1 MHKQMKNIRN
11 KFILAFTMALI
22 AVGAKAQ
29 QVPLY
34 NQYFNAG
41 TLAYPSG
48 AVFQEHRYISLV
60 YRDQFGGLVGAP
72 KNFALAY
79 NSTFRNK
86 LAFTGNLTTA
96 DIGFTSQVKL
106 SGGVGYKLFG
116 EGNDGL
122 SIGSQIGLSF
132 FSLNEERV
140 NPENPSDNVLVDLLG
155 NNGSSLSV
163 DLSASYRRGRL
174 GVDVAVPTVINQSL
188 SDDAYIRINDDNVP
202 DFIGGVRYSFTI
214 NPDLSLTPYLGMRM
228 RETIGAELDL
238 MAQANF
244 KEKFSASLGYRDN
257 YGPSIG
263 FGAQV
268 LPKLLFNYNYDFGQK
283 DAPFLADGF
292 NEFGVHYQLNT
303 PEEKANVCEEEGL
316 AVVNRIID
324 QRIFD
329 ENLVN
334 PEDKEKALCYL
345 KSLEEGKKKEKNQRA
360 EEAYKALFE
369 KIEQEELAK
378 VEAARL
384 EALRAE
390 KARQDSIKNAEAER
404 ERKRI
409 EAIELARMKELERL
423 ALEREQEIKRAL
435 SLATESVAFNSGS
448 ANLKEE
454 SHDALNQVA
463 ELMTANPELRLKLSG
478 YTDNSG
484 NAQSNLELSK
494 RRAEAVKAY
503 LMSKGIE
510 ADRLEAEGYGIA
522 NPRADN
528 NTAEGRALNRRVEME
543 IIKK

>member
-11 KFILAFTMALI
+11 KFILVFTMALI
-22 AVGAKAQ
+22 AIGAKAQ

-86 LAFTGNLTTA
+86 LAFTGNVTTA
-96 DIGFTSQVKL
+96 DIGFTSQVKF
-106 SGGVGYKLFG
+106 SGGIGYKLFG

-122 SIGSQIGLSF
+122 SIGSQVGLSF

-163 DLSASYRRGRL
+163 DFSASYRKGRL
-174 GVDVAVPTVINQSL
+174 GIDVAVPTVINQSL

-202 DFIGGVRYSFTI
+202 DFIGGARYSFTI
-214 NPDLSLTPYLGMRM
+214 NPELSFTPYLGVRL
-228 RETIGAELDL
+228 RETIGAELDVMGEL
-238 MAQANF
+238 DF
-244 KEKFSASLGYRDN
+244 KDKFKASLGYRDN
-257 YGPSIG
+257 YGPTIG
-263 FGAQV
+263 IGAQL
-268 LPKLLFNYNYDFGQK
+268 LPKLLFTYNYDFGQK

-292 NEFGVHYQLNT
+292 NEFGLHYQLNT

-345 KSLEEGKKKEKNQRA
+345 KSLEEGKKKEVNQKA

-378 VEAARL
+378 IEAARL
-384 EALRAE
+384 EALRVE
-390 KARQDSIKNAEAER
+390 KAKQEAEEAAA
-404 ERKRI
+404 ERRRVEEI
-409 EAIELARMKELERL
+409 ERAKMKELERL
-423 ALEREQEIKRAL
+423 ALEKEREIKKAL

-454 SHDALNQVA
+454 SFESLDQVV
-463 ELMTANPELRLKLSG
+463 ELLKSNPELRLKLSG

-484 NAQSNLELSK
+484 NAQSNLALSK
-494 RRAEAVKAY
+494 QRAAAVKAY
-503 LMSKGIE
+503 LVSQDVA

-528 NTAEGRALNRRVEME
+528 STAEGRALNRRVELS

>member
-1 MHKQMKNIRN
+1 MKNIRN
-11 KFILAFTMALI
+11 KFILVFTMALI
-22 AVGAKAQ
+22 AIGVKAQ

-86 LAFTGNLTTA
+86 LAFTGNVTTA
-96 DIGFTSQVKL
+96 DIGFTSQVKF
-106 SGGVGYKLFG
+106 SGGIGYKLFG
-116 EGNDGL
+116 EANDGL
-122 SIGSQIGLSF
+122 SIGSQVGLSF

-163 DLSASYRRGRL
+163 DFSASYRKGRL
-174 GVDVAVPTVINQSL
+174 GIDVAVPTVINQSL

-202 DFIGGVRYSFTI
+202 DFIGGARYGFTI
-214 NPDLSLTPYLGMRM
+214 NPELSFTPYLGVRL
-228 RETIGAELDL
+228 RETIGAELDVMGEL
-238 MAQANF
+238 DF
-244 KEKFSASLGYRDN
+244 KDKFKASLGYRDN
-257 YGPSIG
+257 YGPTIG
-263 FGAQV
+263 IGAQL
-268 LPKLLFNYNYDFGQK
+268 LPKLLFTYNYDFGQK

-292 NEFGVHYQLNT
+292 NEFGLHYQLNT

-345 KSLEEGKKKEKNQRA
+345 KSLEEGKKKEVNKKA
-360 EEAYKALFE
+360 EEAYKALFL
-369 KIEQEELAK
+369 KIEKEELAK
-378 VEAARL
+378 IEAARL
-384 EALRAE
+384 EALRVE
-390 KARQDSIKNAEAER
+390 KAKQEAEEAAA
-404 ERKRI
+404 ERRRVEEI
-409 EAIELARMKELERL
+409 ERAKMKELERL
-423 ALEREQEIKRAL
+423 ALEKERAIKKAL

-454 SHDALNQVA
+454 SFESLNQVV
-463 ELMTANPELRLKLSG
+463 ELLKSNPELRLKLSG

-484 NAQSNLELSK
+484 NAQSNLALSK
-494 RRAEAVKAY
+494 QRAAAVKAY
-503 LMSKGIE
+503 LVSQDVA

-528 NTAEGRALNRRVEME
+528 STAEGRALNRRVELS

>member
-11 KFILAFTMALI
+11 KFILVFTMALI
-22 AVGAKAQ
+22 AIGAKAQ

-86 LAFTGNLTTA
+86 LAFTGNVTTA
-96 DIGFTSQVKL
+96 DIGFTSQVKF
-106 SGGVGYKLFG
+106 SGGIGYKLFG
-116 EGNDGL
+116 EGSDGL
-122 SIGSQIGLSF
+122 SLGSQIGLSF

-163 DLSASYRRGRL
+163 DFSASYRKGRL
-174 GVDVAVPTVINQSL
+174 GIDVAVPTVINQSL

-202 DFIGGVRYSFTI
+202 DFIGGARYSFTI
-214 NPDLSLTPYLGMRM
+214 NPELSFTPYLGVRL
-228 RETIGAELDL
+228 RETIGAELDVMGEL
-238 MAQANF
+238 DF
-244 KEKFSASLGYRDN
+244 KDKFKASLGYRDN
-257 YGPSIG
+257 YGPTIG
-263 FGAQV
+263 IGAQL
-268 LPKLLFNYNYDFGQK
+268 LPKLLFTYNYDFGQK

-292 NEFGVHYQLNT
+292 NEFGLHYQLNT

-345 KSLEEGKKKEKNQRA
+345 KSLEEGKKKEVNQKA

-378 VEAARL
+378 IEAARL
-384 EALRAE
+384 EALRVE
-390 KARQDSIKNAEAER
+390 KAKQEAEAAAAER
-404 ERKRI
+404 RRMEEIERAK
-409 EAIELARMKELERL
+409 MKELERL
-423 ALEREQEIKRAL
+423 ALEKERAIKKAL

-454 SHDALNQVA
+454 SFESLNQVV
-463 ELMTANPELRLKLSG
+463 ELLKSNPELRLKLSG

-484 NAQSNLELSK
+484 NAQSNLALSK
-494 RRAEAVKAY
+494 QRAAAVKAY
-503 LMSKGIE
+503 LVSQDVA

-528 NTAEGRALNRRVEME
+528 STAEGRALNRRVELS

>member
-1 MHKQMKNIRN
+1 MKNIRN
-11 KFILAFTMALI
+11 KFILVFTMALMAI
-22 AVGAKAQ
+22 GAKAQ

-60 YRDQFGGLVGAP
+60 YRDQFWGLVGAP

-86 LAFTGNLTTA
+86 LAFTGNVTTA
-96 DIGFTSQVKL
+96 DIGFTSQVKF
-106 SGGVGYKLFG
+106 SGGIGYKLFG

-122 SIGSQIGLSF
+122 SIGSQVGLSF

-163 DLSASYRRGRL
+163 DFSASYRKGRL
-174 GVDVAVPTVINQSL
+174 GIDVAVPTVINQSL

-202 DFIGGVRYSFTI
+202 DFIGGARYSFTI
-214 NPDLSLTPYLGMRM
+214 NPELSFTPYLGVRL
-228 RETIGAELDL
+228 RETIGAELDVMGEL
-238 MAQANF
+238 DF
-244 KEKFSASLGYRDN
+244 KDKFKASLGYRDN
-257 YGPSIG
+257 YGPTIG
-263 FGAQV
+263 IGAQL
-268 LPKLLFNYNYDFGQK
+268 LPKLLFTYNYDFGQK

-292 NEFGVHYQLNT
+292 NEFGLHYQLNT

-345 KSLEEGKKKEKNQRA
+345 KSLEEGKKKEVNQKA
-360 EEAYKALFE
+360 EEAYKALFL
-369 KIEQEELAK
+369 KIEKEELAK
-378 VEAARL
+378 IEAARL
-384 EALRAE
+384 EALRVE
-390 KARQDSIKNAEAER
+390 KAKQEAEAAAER
-404 ERKRI
+404 RRVEEIERAK
-409 EAIELARMKELERL
+409 MKELERL
-423 ALEREQEIKRAL
+423 ALEKERAIKKAL

-454 SHDALNQVA
+454 SFESLDQVV
-463 ELMTANPELRLKLSG
+463 ELLKSNPELRLKLSG

-484 NAQSNLELSK
+484 NAQSNLALSK
-494 RRAEAVKAY
+494 QRTAAVKAY
-503 LMSKGIE
+503 LVSQDVA

-528 NTAEGRALNRRVEME
+528 STAEGRALNRRVELS

>member
-11 KFILAFTMALI
+11 KFILVFTMALI
-22 AVGAKAQ
+22 AIGAKAQ

-96 DIGFTSQVKL
+96 DIGFTSQVKF
-106 SGGVGYKLFG
+106 SGGIGYKLFG

-122 SIGSQIGLSF
+122 SIGSQVGLSF

-163 DLSASYRRGRL
+163 DFSASYRKGRL
-174 GVDVAVPTVINQSL
+174 GIDVAVPTVINQSL

-202 DFIGGVRYSFTI
+202 DFIGGARYSFTI
-214 NPDLSLTPYLGMRM
+214 NPELSFTPYLGVRL
-228 RETIGAELDL
+228 RETIGAELDVMGEL
-238 MAQANF
+238 DF
-244 KEKFSASLGYRDN
+244 KDKFKASLGYRDN
-257 YGPSIG
+257 YGPTIG
-263 FGAQV
+263 IGAQL
-268 LPKLLFNYNYDFGQK
+268 LPKLLFTYNYDFGQK

-292 NEFGVHYQLNT
+292 NEFGLHYQLNT

-316 AVVNRIID
+316 AVVNRIIE

-345 KSLEEGKKKEKNQRA
+345 KSLEEGKKKEVNQKA
-360 EEAYKALFE
+360 EEAYKTLFL
-369 KIEQEELAK
+369 KIEKEELAK
-378 VEAARL
+378 IEAARL
-384 EALRAE
+384 EALRVE
-390 KARQDSIKNAEAER
+390 KAKQEAEAAAAER
-404 ERKRI
+404 RRMEEIERAK
-409 EAIELARMKELERL
+409 MKELERL
-423 ALEREQEIKRAL
+423 ALEKERAIKKAL

-454 SHDALNQVA
+454 SFESLNQVV
-463 ELMTANPELRLKLSG
+463 ELLKSNPELRLKLSG

-484 NAQSNLELSK
+484 NAQSNLALSK
-494 RRAEAVKAY
+494 QRAAAVKAY
-503 LMSKGIE
+503 LVSQDVA

-528 NTAEGRALNRRVEME
+528 STAEGRALNRRVELS

>member
-11 KFILAFTMALI
+11 KFILVFTMALI
-22 AVGAKAQ
+22 AIGVKAQ

-86 LAFTGNLTTA
+86 LAFTGNVTTA
-96 DIGFTSQVKL
+96 DIGFTSQVKF
-106 SGGVGYKLFG
+106 SGGIGYKLFG
-116 EGNDGL
+116 EANDGL
-122 SIGSQIGLSF
+122 SIGSQVGLSF

-163 DLSASYRRGRL
+163 DFSASYRKGRL
-174 GVDVAVPTVINQSL
+174 GIDVAVPTVINQSL

-202 DFIGGVRYSFTI
+202 DFIGGARYGFTI
-214 NPDLSLTPYLGMRM
+214 NPELSFTPYLGVRL
-228 RETIGAELDL
+228 RETIGAELDVMGEL
-238 MAQANF
+238 DF
-244 KEKFSASLGYRDN
+244 KDQFKASLGYRDN
-257 YGPSIG
+257 YGPTIG
-263 FGAQV
+263 IGAQL
-268 LPKLLFNYNYDFGQK
+268 LPKLLFTYNYDFGQK

-292 NEFGVHYQLNT
+292 NEFGLHYQLNT

-345 KSLEEGKKKEKNQRA
+345 KSLEEGKKKEVNKKA
-360 EEAYKALFE
+360 EEAYKALFL
-369 KIEQEELAK
+369 KIEKEELAK
-378 VEAARL
+378 IEAARL
-384 EALRAE
+384 EALRVE
-390 KARQDSIKNAEAER
+390 KAKQEAEEAAA
-404 ERKRI
+404 ERRRVEEI
-409 EAIELARMKELERL
+409 ERAKMKELERL
-423 ALEREQEIKRAL
+423 ALEKERAIKKAL

-454 SHDALNQVA
+454 SFESLNQVV
-463 ELMTANPELRLKLSG
+463 ELLKSNPELRLKLSG

-484 NAQSNLELSK
+484 NAQSNLALSK
-494 RRAEAVKAY
+494 QRAAAVKAY
-503 LMSKGIE
+503 LVSQDVA

-528 NTAEGRALNRRVEME
+528 STAEGRALNRRVELS

>member
-11 KFILAFTMALI
+11 KFILVFTMALMAI
-22 AVGAKAQ
+22 GAKAQ

-60 YRDQFGGLVGAP
+60 YRDQFWGLVGAP

-86 LAFTGNLTTA
+86 LAFTGNVTTA
-96 DIGFTSQVKL
+96 DIGFTSQVKF
-106 SGGVGYKLFG
+106 SGGIGYKLFG

-122 SIGSQIGLSF
+122 SIGSQVGLSF

-163 DLSASYRRGRL
+163 DFSASYRKGRL
-174 GVDVAVPTVINQSL
+174 GIDVAVPTVINQSL

-202 DFIGGVRYSFTI
+202 DFIGGARYSFTI
-214 NPDLSLTPYLGMRM
+214 NPELSFTPYLGVRL
-228 RETIGAELDL
+228 RETIGAELDVMGEL
-238 MAQANF
+238 DF
-244 KEKFSASLGYRDN
+244 KDKFKASLGYRDN
-257 YGPSIG
+257 YGPTIG
-263 FGAQV
+263 IGAQL
-268 LPKLLFNYNYDFGQK
+268 LPKLLFTYNYDFGQK

-292 NEFGVHYQLNT
+292 NEFGLHYQLNT

-345 KSLEEGKKKEKNQRA
+345 KSLEEGKKKEVNQKA
-360 EEAYKALFE
+360 EEAYKALFL
-369 KIEQEELAK
+369 KIEKEELAK
-378 VEAARL
+378 IEAARL
-384 EALRAE
+384 EALRVE
-390 KARQDSIKNAEAER
+390 KAKQEAEAAAER
-404 ERKRI
+404 RRVEEIERAK
-409 EAIELARMKELERL
+409 MKELERL
-423 ALEREQEIKRAL
+423 ALEKERAIKKAL

-454 SHDALNQVA
+454 SFESLDQVV
-463 ELMTANPELRLKLSG
+463 ELLKSNPELRLKLSG

-484 NAQSNLELSK
+484 NAQSNLALSK
-494 RRAEAVKAY
+494 QRTAAVKAY
-503 LMSKGIE
+503 LVSQDVA

-528 NTAEGRALNRRVEME
+528 STAEGRALNRRVELS

>member
-1 MHKQMKNIRN
+1 MKNIRN
-11 KFILAFTMALI
+11 KFILVFTMALI
-22 AVGAKAQ
+22 AIGAKAQ

-60 YRDQFGGLVGAP
+60 YRDQFGGLIGAP
-72 KNFALAY
+72 KSFALAY

-86 LAFTGNLTTA
+86 LAFTGNVTTA
-96 DIGFTSQVKL
+96 DIGFTSQVKF
-106 SGGVGYKLFG
+106 SGGIGYKLFG

-122 SIGSQIGLSF
+122 SIGSQVGLSF

-163 DLSASYRRGRL
+163 DFSASYRKGRL
-174 GVDVAVPTVINQSL
+174 GIDVAVPTVINQSL

-202 DFIGGVRYSFTI
+202 DFIGGARYSFTI
-214 NPDLSLTPYLGMRM
+214 NPELSFIPYLGVRL
-228 RETIGAELDL
+228 RETIGAELDVMGEL
-238 MAQANF
+238 DF
-244 KEKFSASLGYRDN
+244 KDKLKASLGYRDN
-257 YGPSIG
+257 YGPTIG
-263 FGAQV
+263 IGAQL
-268 LPKLLFNYNYDFGQK
+268 LPKLLFTYNYDFGQK

-292 NEFGVHYQLNT
+292 NEFGLHYQLNT

-316 AVVNRIID
+316 VVVNRIID

-345 KSLEEGKKKEKNQRA
+345 RSLEEGKKKEVNQKA
-360 EEAYKALFE
+360 EEAYKALFL
-369 KIEQEELAK
+369 KIEKEELAK
-378 VEAARL
+378 IEAARL
-384 EALRAE
+384 EALRVE
-390 KARQDSIKNAEAER
+390 KAKQDSIKNAEAEA
-404 ERKRI
+404 ERRRVEEI
-409 EAIELARMKELERL
+409 ERAKMKELERL
-423 ALEREQEIKRAL
+423 ALEKEREIKKAL

-448 ANLKEE
+448 ANLKAE
-454 SHDALNQVA
+454 SYESLDQVV
-463 ELMTANPELRLKLSG
+463 ELLKANPDLRLKLSG

-484 NAQSNLELSK
+484 NAESNLALSK
-494 RRAEAVKAY
+494 QRAGAVKAY
-503 LMSKGIE
+503 LVSKDIAEG
-510 ADRLEAEGYGIA
+510 RLEAEGYGIA

-528 NTAEGRALNRRVEME
+528 STAEGRALNRRVELS
-543 IIKK
+543 IIKE

>member
-1 MHKQMKNIRN
+1 MKNIRN
-11 KFILAFTMALI
+11 KFILVFTMALI
-22 AVGAKAQ
+22 AIGAKAQ

-86 LAFTGNLTTA
+86 LAFTGNVTTT
-96 DIGFTSQVKL
+96 DVGFTSQVKF
-106 SGGVGYKLFG
+106 SGGIGYKLFG

-122 SIGSQIGLSF
+122 SIGSQVGLSF

-163 DLSASYRRGRL
+163 DFSASYRKGRL
-174 GVDVAVPTVINQSL
+174 GIDVAVPTVINQSL

-202 DFIGGVRYSFTI
+202 DFIGGARYSFTI
-214 NPDLSLTPYLGMRM
+214 NPELSFTPYLGVRL
-228 RETIGAELDL
+228 RETIGAELDVMGEL
-238 MAQANF
+238 DF
-244 KEKFSASLGYRDN
+244 KDKFKASLGYRDN
-257 YGPSIG
+257 YGPTIG
-263 FGAQV
+263 IGAQL
-268 LPKLLFNYNYDFGQK
+268 LPKLLFTYNYDFGQK

-292 NEFGVHYQLNT
+292 NEFGLHYQLKT
-303 PEEKANVCEEEGL
+303 PEQRTNICEEEGF
-316 AVVNRIID
+316 AIVNRIID

-329 ENLVN
+329 ENLVS

-345 KSLEEGKKKEKNQRA
+345 RSLEEGKKKEVSQKA
-360 EEAYKALFE
+360 EEAYKALFL
-369 KIEQEELAK
+369 KIEKEELAK
-378 VEAARL
+378 IEATRL
-384 EALRAE
+384 EALRVE
-390 KARQDSIKNAEAER
+390 KAKQDSIKNAEAER
-404 ERKRI
+404 KR
-409 EAIELARMKELERL
+409 LE
-423 ALEREQEIKRAL
+423 ALEMAELKRREEQARLKAQEIENTL
-435 SLATESVAFNSGS
+435 LLAMESVAFGSGS
-448 ANLKEE
+448 ANLKSE
-454 SHDALNQVA
+454 SYESLDQVV
-463 ELMTANPELRLKLSG
+463 ELLKSNPELRLKLSG

-484 NAQSNLELSK
+484 NAQSNLVLSK
-494 RRAEAVKAY
+494 QRAAAVKTY
-503 LMSKGIE
+503 LVSQDVA

-528 NTAEGRALNRRVEME
+528 STAEGRALNRRVELT
-543 IIKK
+543 IVKDKK

>member
-1 MHKQMKNIRN
+1 MKNIRN
-11 KFILAFTMALI
+11 KFILVFTMALI
-22 AVGAKAQ
+22 AIGVKAQ

-86 LAFTGNLTTA
+86 LAFTGNVTTA
-96 DIGFTSQVKL
+96 DIGFTSQVKF
-106 SGGVGYKLFG
+106 SGGIGYKLFG
-116 EGNDGL
+116 EANDGL
-122 SIGSQIGLSF
+122 SIGSQVGLSF

-163 DLSASYRRGRL
+163 DFSASYRKGRL
-174 GVDVAVPTVINQSL
+174 GIDVAVPTVINQSL

-202 DFIGGVRYSFTI
+202 DFIGGARYGFTI
-214 NPDLSLTPYLGMRM
+214 NPELSFTPYLGVRL
-228 RETIGAELDL
+228 RETIGAELDVMGEL
-238 MAQANF
+238 DF
-244 KEKFSASLGYRDN
+244 KDQFKASLGYRDN
-257 YGPSIG
+257 YGPTIG
-263 FGAQV
+263 IGAQL
-268 LPKLLFNYNYDFGQK
+268 LPKLLFTYNYDFGQK

-292 NEFGVHYQLNT
+292 NEFGLHYQLNT

-345 KSLEEGKKKEKNQRA
+345 KSLEEGKKKEVNKKA
-360 EEAYKALFE
+360 EEAYKALFL
-369 KIEQEELAK
+369 KIEKEELAK
-378 VEAARL
+378 IEAARL
-384 EALRAE
+384 EALRVE
-390 KARQDSIKNAEAER
+390 KAKQEAEEAAA
-404 ERKRI
+404 ERRRVEEI
-409 EAIELARMKELERL
+409 ERAKMKELERL
-423 ALEREQEIKRAL
+423 ALEKERAIKKAL

-454 SHDALNQVA
+454 SFESLNQVV
-463 ELMTANPELRLKLSG
+463 ELLKSNPELRLKLSG

-484 NAQSNLELSK
+484 NAQSNLALSK
-494 RRAEAVKAY
+494 QRAAAVKAY
-503 LMSKGIE
+503 LVSQDVA

-528 NTAEGRALNRRVEME
+528 STAEGRALNRRVELS

>member
-11 KFILAFTMALI
+11 KFILVFTMALI
-22 AVGAKAQ
+22 AIGAKAQ

-86 LAFTGNLTTA
+86 LAFTGNVTTA
-96 DIGFTSQVKL
+96 DIGFTSQVKF
-106 SGGVGYKLFG
+106 SGGIGYKLFG
-116 EGNDGL
+116 EGSYGL
-122 SIGSQIGLSF
+122 SLGSQVGLSF

-163 DLSASYRRGRL
+163 DFSASYRKGRL
-174 GVDVAVPTVINQSL
+174 GIDVAVPTVINQSL
-188 SDDAYIRINDDNVP
+188 SDDAYIQINDDNVP
-202 DFIGGVRYSFTI
+202 DFIGGARYSFTI
-214 NPDLSLTPYLGMRM
+214 NPELSFTPYLGVRL
-228 RETIGAELDL
+228 RETIGAELDVMGEL
-238 MAQANF
+238 DF
-244 KEKFSASLGYRDN
+244 KDKFKASLGYRDN
-257 YGPSIG
+257 YGPTIG
-263 FGAQV
+263 IGAQL
-268 LPKLLFNYNYDFGQK
+268 LPKLLFTYNYDFGQK

-292 NEFGVHYQLNT
+292 NEFGLHYQLNT
-303 PEEKANVCEEEGL
+303 PEENANVCEEEGL

-345 KSLEEGKKKEKNQRA
+345 KSLEEGKKKEVNQKA
-360 EEAYKALFE
+360 EEAYKALFL
-369 KIEQEELAK
+369 KIEKEELAK
-378 VEAARL
+378 IEAARL
-384 EALRAE
+384 EALLVE
-390 KARQDSIKNAEAER
+390 KAKQEAEEAAA
-404 ERKRI
+404 ERRRVEEI
-409 EAIELARMKELERL
+409 ERAKMKELERL
-423 ALEREQEIKRAL
+423 ALEKERAIKKAL

-454 SHDALNQVA
+454 SFESLNQVV
-463 ELMTANPELRLKLSG
+463 ELLKSNPELRLKLSG

-484 NAQSNLELSK
+484 NAQSNLALSK
-494 RRAEAVKAY
+494 QRAAAVKAY
-503 LMSKGIE
+503 LVSQDVA

-528 NTAEGRALNRRVEME
+528 STAEGRALNRRVELS

>member
-1 MHKQMKNIRN
+1 
-11 KFILAFTMALI
+11 L
-22 AVGAKAQ
+22 
-29 QVPLY
+29 
-34 NQYFNAG
+34 
-41 TLAYPSG
+41 
-48 AVFQEHRYISLV
+48 
-60 YRDQFGGLVGAP
+60 GGLVGAP

-86 LAFTGNLTTA
+86 LAFTGNVTTA
-96 DIGFTSQVKL
+96 DIGFTSQVKF
-106 SGGVGYKLFG
+106 SGGIGYKLFG

-122 SIGSQIGLSF
+122 SIGSQVGLSF

-163 DLSASYRRGRL
+163 DFSASYRKGRL
-174 GVDVAVPTVINQSL
+174 GIDVAVPTVINQSL

-202 DFIGGVRYSFTI
+202 DFIGGARYSFTI
-214 NPDLSLTPYLGMRM
+214 NPELSFTPYLGVRL
-228 RETIGAELDL
+228 RETIGAELDVMGEL
-238 MAQANF
+238 DF
-244 KEKFSASLGYRDN
+244 KDKFKASLGYRDN
-257 YGPSIG
+257 YGPTIG
-263 FGAQV
+263 IGAQL
-268 LPKLLFNYNYDFGQK
+268 LPKLLFTYNYDFGQK

-292 NEFGVHYQLNT
+292 NEFGLHYQLNT

-345 KSLEEGKKKEKNQRA
+345 KSLEEGKKKEVNQKA

-378 VEAARL
+378 IEAARL
-384 EALRAE
+384 EALRVE
-390 KARQDSIKNAEAER
+390 KAKQEAEEAAA
-404 ERKRI
+404 ERRRVEEI
-409 EAIELARMKELERL
+409 ERAKMKELERL
-423 ALEREQEIKRAL
+423 ALEKEREIKKAL

-454 SHDALNQVA
+454 SFESLDQVV
-463 ELMTANPELRLKLSG
+463 ELLKSNPELRLKLSG

-484 NAQSNLELSK
+484 NAQSNLALSK
-494 RRAEAVKAY
+494 QRAAAVKAY
-503 LMSKGIE
+503 LVSQDVA

-528 NTAEGRALNRRVEME
+528 STAEGRALNRRVELS